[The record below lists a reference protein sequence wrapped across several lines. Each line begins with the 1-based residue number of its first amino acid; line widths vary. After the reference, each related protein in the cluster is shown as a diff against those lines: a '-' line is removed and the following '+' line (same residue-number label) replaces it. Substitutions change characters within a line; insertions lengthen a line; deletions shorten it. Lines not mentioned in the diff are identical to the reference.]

1 MDDLSVLVDKISNDP
16 MFVNELAAD
25 QEATLKKNNIHLSN
39 EVLKTMKGMDAA
51 RLRELAANYEFD
63 KAAC

>member
-1 MDDLSVLVDKISNDP
+1 MDDLSVLVNKITTDP
-16 MFVNELAAD
+16 AFVTELAAN
-25 QEATLKKNNIHLSN
+25 QEAALKKNNIHLSA

>member
-1 MDDLSVLVDKISNDP
+1 MDDLSKLVKLIASDP
-16 MFVNELAAD
+16 AFVKELAAN
-25 QEATLKKNNIHLSN
+25 QEAALKKHDIKLSG
-39 EVLKTMKGMDAA
+39 EVLKTMKGMDEA

>member
-1 MDDLSVLVDKISNDP
+1 MDDLSALVKKIASDP
-16 MFVNELAAD
+16 SFVKELAGN
-25 QEATLKKNNIHLSN
+25 QEATLKKHNMTLSA
-39 EVLKTMKGMDAA
+39 EVLKTMKGMDEA

>member
-1 MDDLSVLVDKISNDP
+1 MDDLSVLVQKIASDP
-16 MFVNELAAD
+16 AFVKELASN
-25 QEATLKKNNIHLSN
+25 QEDTLKKHNIKLSA
-39 EVLKTMKGMDAA
+39 EVLKTMKGMDEA